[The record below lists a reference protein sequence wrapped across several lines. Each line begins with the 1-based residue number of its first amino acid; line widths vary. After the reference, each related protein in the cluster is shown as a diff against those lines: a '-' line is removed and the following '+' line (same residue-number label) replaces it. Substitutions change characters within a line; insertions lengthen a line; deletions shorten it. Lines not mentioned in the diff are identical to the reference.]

1 MSDYAAF
8 GIMER
13 NGWSDP
19 VRASGYVNLF
29 ASASDQLIPSL
40 VDAVAAK
47 ANLMALDLCCGQ
59 GNAAEALVG
68 RGCHVVGID
77 FSPAMLT
84 LARQRVP
91 SATFFEGD
99 VQDLPFTDAEFD
111 IVVSNVG
118 VCHVPDQPRAL
129 LEIRRVLRPQGRF
142 AMTVWCGPDVSP
154 CFEMVY
160 GAVKAYG
167 SPNVSLP
174 PGPDVHQFAKRE
186 TAQELLS
193 KAGFSNIE
201 LSIIDSGWDVGTP
214 EALSEIIERG
224 TVRGATLLTNQPRQ
238 NLAAIRSAIAK
249 ATRERFGTGN
259 LLACSHSRGIAA
271 CNCLVQRF

>member
-1 MSDYAAF
+1 MMSDYAAF
-8 GIMER
+8 GSMER

-19 VRASGYVNLF
+19 VRVSGYINLF

-40 VDAVAAK
+40 LDAVGAK
-47 ANLMALDLCCGQ
+47 ANLRALDLCCGQ
-59 GNAAEALVG
+59 GNATEALAG

-99 VQDLPFTDAEFD
+99 AQDLPFTDAEFD

-118 VCHVPDQPRAL
+118 VCHVPDQARAL
-129 LEIRRVLRPQGRF
+129 SEIRRVLRPPGRF

-154 CFEMVY
+154 CFEVVY
-160 GAVKAYG
+160 GAVKAHG
-167 SPNVSLP
+167 NPNVSLP
-174 PGPDVHQFAKRE
+174 PGPDFHQFAKRE
-186 TAQELLS
+186 IAETLLS

-201 LSIIDSGWDVGTP
+201 LLTIDSGWDVSSP
-214 EALSEIIERG
+214 ESLAEIIERG
-224 TVRGATLLTNQPRQ
+224 TVRAATLLANQPPQ
-238 NLAAIRSAIAK
+238 NVAAIRSALAE
-249 ATRERFGTGN
+249 ATKERFAAGN
-259 LLACSHSRGIAA
+259 RWRVPVPAA
-271 CNCLVQRF
+271 LVSATA